1 MKLEMDE
8 NQQET
13 HGRWCTGT
21 LSKCNAWL
29 PLFFIFKQSFM
40 PCLKEPDAQGAS
52 SSSSFSSSL
61 FIFFFSQTLD
71 TSMKFFPLT
80 ILFDH
85 QKAFFC
91 MRGIPLH
98 DSKITHAQII
108 FSIIL
113 ITDQLIPII
122 LDMKY
127 MAVLILW
134 ISLVINI

>member
-52 SSSSFSSSL
+52 SSSL
-61 FIFFFSQTLD
+61 FFFFSQTLD

-98 DSKITHAQII
+98 VSKIIHAQII

-122 LDMKY
+122 LDMKC